1 MTTSAV
7 LGWETLSDV
16 INSYTS
22 LDGQAQYISAIN
34 VLAKKCPFMKALPA
48 EPSNQIMSNIGSR
61 VSYLP
66 TIGTRQFNYGVAPT
80 ATHDTPF
87 NEDIAMF
94 EDYSRVDKALWQ
106 IQNNPNQWRSDRD
119 MRKMEAMSQSIENAL
134 LYGNRGTDP
143 SAINGLCVRYNSLT
157 RRPNGS
163 STEPY
168 HVVSAGGSG
177 GDTTSVILV
186 EPGPAK
192 VKLIYPK
199 NMPAGLTIEDRGQ
212 QTVNLGSEAS
222 PMYLEMLISHFTMF
236 LGLDVE
242 DERCIQRYTNIE
254 VSGSSNIFDEDQ
266 LIAMINNLPSMGEG
280 PGTFILAGRK
290 IKTQLDIR
298 AKDKNNVQYGPDAVW
313 GPNVTKFR
321 GIPILLD
328 EMLSETETAVA

>member
-1 MTTSAV
+1 MTTTAV
-7 LGWETLSDV
+7 LGWDTLSDV

-22 LDGQAQYISAIN
+22 LDGQAQYIDAIN
-34 VLAKKCPFMKALPA
+34 VLAKKCPFAKVLPA
-48 EPSNQIMSNIGSR
+48 KASNQIMSNIGSR

-66 TIGTRQFNYGVAPT
+66 TVGTRQFNYGVAPT
-80 ATHDTPF
+80 TSHTTPF
-87 NEDIAMF
+87 SEDIAMF
-94 EDYSRVDKALWQ
+94 EDYSRVDKALWG
-106 IQNNPNQWRSDRD
+106 IQNNPNQWRTAQN
-119 MRKMEAMSQSIENAL
+119 MRKVEAMAQSIETTL

-143 SAINGLCVRYNSLT
+143 SSINGICTRFNSLT
-157 RRPNGS
+157 RRPNSS

-186 EPGPAK
+186 EPGPMK
-192 VKLIYPK
+192 VSLIYPK
-199 NMPAGLTIEDRGQ
+199 NMPAGMQIEDRGQ

-222 PMYLEMLISHFTMF
+222 PMLLEMLVTHFVQF
-236 LGLDVE
+236 IGLDIE
-242 DERCIQRYTNIE
+242 DERCVQRYTNIE

-266 LIAMINNLPSMGEG
+266 LIGMINNLPSMGEG

-298 AKDKNNVQYGPDAVW
+298 AKDKNNINYGPDNIW

-321 GIPILLD
+321 GIPVILD
-328 EMLSETETAVA
+328 EMLSESETAVA